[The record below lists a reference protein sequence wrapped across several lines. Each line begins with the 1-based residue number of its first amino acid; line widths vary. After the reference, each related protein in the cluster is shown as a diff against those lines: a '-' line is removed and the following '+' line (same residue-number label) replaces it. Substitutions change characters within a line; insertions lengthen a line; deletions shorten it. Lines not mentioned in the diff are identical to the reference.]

1 MVNKQRLLADERSQI
16 YWFLSD
22 CFAQLPSATSST
34 STAEALQISPEN
46 LDILALQKEFTR
58 LFRGI
63 QEGYGPPP
71 PYESLY
77 RSAKFPTDI
86 VEAVF
91 SYFQTA
97 GLDAAEICD
106 DPVDYLSSELKL
118 MGLLAFQEYEYL
130 QQDNNEQA
138 YLVRELQQKFLQN
151 HIMTWV
157 PEYCE
162 MLIEASREEYYQS
175 LARYL
180 SSFLIDLKQAT

>member
-1 MVNKQRLLADERSQI
+1 MVSQQRLAADERSQI

-22 CFAQLPSATSST
+22 CFTHTPSLASSIDI
-34 STAEALQISPEN
+34 AKALQLSAEK

-77 RSAKFPTDI
+77 RSAEFPSDI

-97 GLDAAEICD
+97 GFDAAEICD
-106 DPVDYLSSELKL
+106 DPVDYLSSELRL
-118 MGLLAFQEYEYL
+118 MGLLAYKEHQY
-130 QQDNNEQA
+130 QQQGDNEQA
-138 YLVRELQQKFLQN
+138 SLYRNLQQQFLQN
-151 HIMTWV
+151 HLMVWL

-162 MLIEASREEYYQS
+162 MLAEASREEYYQS
-175 LARYL
+175 LAHYL
-180 SSFLIDLKQAT
+180 SNFLIELQKAD